1 MKISARSEYAVLA
14 LLYIYEEAELVHE
27 ESGLHLGMMPV
38 SLRSICKRQSFP
50 KELLRK
56 VLQKMATTGIL
67 RSIDGKNGGF
77 LPRKPAAEVS
87 LLDIVGLFEPR
98 AYLNNC
104 TTDTMLCLSQ
114 PTCRLAGAW
123 QKAQAALDDQ
133 LRQITYA
140 SLLRTKPK
148 SQTSS
153 GLTVLGLKS
162 RRQLATSH

>member
-14 LLYIYEEAELVHE
+14 LLYIYEEAPRVHE
-27 ESGLHLGMMPV
+27 ESGLQMGMTPI
-38 SLRSICKRQSFP
+38 SLRAICQRQSFP
-50 KELLRK
+50 EALLRK
-56 VLQKMATTGIL
+56 VLQKMATAGIL
-67 RSIDGKNGGF
+67 RSINGQHGGF
-77 LPRKPAAEVS
+77 FPRKPAAAVS
-87 LLDIVGLFEPR
+87 LWDIVSLFEPR

-123 QKAQAALDDQ
+123 QKAQAALDEQ

-140 SLLRTKPK
+140 SLLRAKP
-148 SQTSS
+148 QGQVAT